1 MLVALTWGGVRFR
14 WDSAHVLAPLII
26 GFVGIIAFFVLER
39 TWIKGKTVRHDFFH
53 RDPISCKP

>member
-39 TWIKGKTVRHDFFH
+39 TWLKGKTVSNEFFCED
-53 RDPISCKP
+53 RMSRKS